1 MTVGDKIKKIRTFRG
16 MTQKELGLAIGFEE
30 KGADNR
36 IAQYETNYRVPK
48 RELLDKMAEA
58 LRVDRQNFY
67 TIAPGSAEDFMRTF
81 FWLDEDSPGAIRL
94 FQLVRNP
101 GRAGAADDTAVRYN
115 DSDDWPAHPP
125 VGMYFQYGLVDEFM
139 REWLFRQQELHA
151 GEITREEY
159 FEWKLNWPHT
169 CDDGLESEYYIP
181 WRKDTNSINPVSRA
195 VWTGKK
201 ACIHAGFR
209 RFERHSHSIIP
220 PLITEQHKL
229 YLARLTKF
237 FQHCFKLNSRPKA
250 PFIFC
255 RFRFTLRRYILEFIG
270 GFNPTL

>member
-139 REWLFRQQELHA
+139 REWLFRQQSGLLSIHRLWTLPASHLRADCQWCRA
-151 GEITREEY
+151 GNMSPAGMNRQTASLLI
-159 FEWKLNWPHT
+159 L
-169 CDDGLESEYYIP
+169 LEKRSLRQAPSLLSGI
-181 WRKDTNSINPVSRA
+181 RPVPIQGTA
-195 VWTGKK
+195 M
-201 ACIHAGFR
+201 
-209 RFERHSHSIIP
+209 
-220 PLITEQHKL
+220 Q
-229 YLARLTKF
+229 
-237 FQHCFKLNSRPKA
+237 
-250 PFIFC
+250 
-255 RFRFTLRRYILEFIG
+255 
-270 GFNPTL
+270 

>member
-159 FEWKLNWPHT
+159 FNGNSTGPIPATMAWKANIISLGGKINKTSKKTALLN
-169 CDDGLESEYYIP
+169 LSF
-181 WRKDTNSINPVSRA
+181 SRA
-195 VWTGKK
+195 VLLVLL
-201 ACIHAGFR
+201 GF
-209 RFERHSHSIIP
+209 FS
-220 PLITEQHKL
+220 
-229 YLARLTKF
+229 
-237 FQHCFKLNSRPKA
+237 
-250 PFIFC
+250 
-255 RFRFTLRRYILEFIG
+255 
-270 GFNPTL
+270 

>member
-101 GRAGAADDTAVRYN
+101 GRAGAADDPGRAAAHRPDLCSRYPAAVHHKRF
-115 DSDDWPAHPP
+115 PFRHPP
-125 VGMYFQYGLVDEFM
+125 
-139 REWLFRQQELHA
+139 A
-151 GEITREEY
+151 
-159 FEWKLNWPHT
+159 
-169 CDDGLESEYYIP
+169 
-181 WRKDTNSINPVSRA
+181 
-195 VWTGKK
+195 
-201 ACIHAGFR
+201 
-209 RFERHSHSIIP
+209 
-220 PLITEQHKL
+220 
-229 YLARLTKF
+229 
-237 FQHCFKLNSRPKA
+237 
-250 PFIFC
+250 
-255 RFRFTLRRYILEFIG
+255 
-270 GFNPTL
+270 

>member
-169 CDDGLESEYYIP
+169 TTA
-181 WRKDTNSINPVSRA
+181 RKA
-195 VWTGKK
+195 
-201 ACIHAGFR
+201 
-209 RFERHSHSIIP
+209 SIISPGGKINKTSKKP
-220 PLITEQHKL
+220 P
-229 YLARLTKF
+229 
-237 FQHCFKLNSRPKA
+237 C
-250 PFIFC
+250 
-255 RFRFTLRRYILEFIG
+255 
-270 GFNPTL
+270 

>member
-1 MTVGDKIKKIRTFRG
+1 MSRIYFAFLLKIILHLSLFCAILLAKAVGYYDSRRQDKENPHLSS

-181 WRKDTNSINPVSRA
+181 WRKN
-195 VWTGKK
+195 K
-201 ACIHAGFR
+201 
-209 RFERHSHSIIP
+209 
-220 PLITEQHKL
+220 
-229 YLARLTKF
+229 
-237 FQHCFKLNSRPKA
+237 
-250 PFIFC
+250 
-255 RFRFTLRRYILEFIG
+255 
-270 GFNPTL
+270 

>member
-125 VGMYFQYGLVDEFM
+125 VGMYFQMALWTSSCGNGFFVSRSYTPGRSPGKSILNGNSTGPIPATM
-139 REWLFRQQELHA
+139 A
-151 GEITREEY
+151 
-159 FEWKLNWPHT
+159 WKANIISLGGKINKTSKKTALLN
-169 CDDGLESEYYIP
+169 LSF
-181 WRKDTNSINPVSRA
+181 SRA
-195 VWTGKK
+195 VLLVLL
-201 ACIHAGFR
+201 GF
-209 RFERHSHSIIP
+209 FS
-220 PLITEQHKL
+220 
-229 YLARLTKF
+229 
-237 FQHCFKLNSRPKA
+237 
-250 PFIFC
+250 
-255 RFRFTLRRYILEFIG
+255 
-270 GFNPTL
+270 

>member
-1 MTVGDKIKKIRTFRG
+1 MSRIYFAFLLKIILHLSLFCAILLAKAVGYYDSRRQDKENPHLSRHDT
-16 MTQKELGLAIGFEE
+16 
-30 KGADNR
+30 KG
-36 IAQYETNYRVPK
+36 
-48 RELLDKMAEA
+48 
-58 LRVDRQNFY
+58 QNFY

-151 GEITREEY
+151 GEITRDEY

-181 WRKDTNSINPVSRA
+181 WRKN
-195 VWTGKK
+195 K
-201 ACIHAGFR
+201 
-209 RFERHSHSIIP
+209 
-220 PLITEQHKL
+220 
-229 YLARLTKF
+229 
-237 FQHCFKLNSRPKA
+237 
-250 PFIFC
+250 
-255 RFRFTLRRYILEFIG
+255 
-270 GFNPTL
+270 

>member
-1 MTVGDKIKKIRTFRG
+1 
-16 MTQKELGLAIGFEE
+16 LGLAIGFEE

-181 WRKDTNSINPVSRA
+181 WRKN
-195 VWTGKK
+195 K
-201 ACIHAGFR
+201 
-209 RFERHSHSIIP
+209 
-220 PLITEQHKL
+220 
-229 YLARLTKF
+229 
-237 FQHCFKLNSRPKA
+237 
-250 PFIFC
+250 
-255 RFRFTLRRYILEFIG
+255 
-270 GFNPTL
+270 

>member
-115 DSDDWPAHPP
+115 DSDDWPAHPRGYVLP
-125 VGMYFQYGLVDEFM
+125 VWPCGRV
-139 REWLFRQQELHA
+139 HA
-151 GEITREEY
+151 GMAFSSAGVTRRGDHQGRV
-159 FEWKLNWPHT
+159 F
-169 CDDGLESEYYIP
+169 
-181 WRKDTNSINPVSRA
+181 
-195 VWTGKK
+195 
-201 ACIHAGFR
+201 
-209 RFERHSHSIIP
+209 
-220 PLITEQHKL
+220 
-229 YLARLTKF
+229 
-237 FQHCFKLNSRPKA
+237 
-250 PFIFC
+250 
-255 RFRFTLRRYILEFIG
+255 
-270 GFNPTL
+270 